1 MEIQNYSKTVFLKN
15 GKTLEISIGIHTGP
29 VISGVIGETKP
40 QFSLIGDTVYKT
52 SKICYRTP
60 PTQVSVSKETHHYL
74 ELYTNNYMFKPQ
86 KVDLRHFGFDTIFT
100 VGILRGKARAN
111 LEKNSH
117 AIKNFDG
124 QLNTD
129 GDDNFIKRKILNEFD
144 QQKEHQKPGVL
155 NDTDNSSYEQLSE
168 VDQNSKQGDKEWNNV
183 NYQDDADLMEN
194 ESNQTDMIDDGTMN
208 VFCFNDDLNLD
219 DRLIIQNATD
229 NQIYNLV
236 ERPKY
241 LLSFELKDSEQEFL
255 YTISKQ
261 EARKTT
267 SYLSCLILLNK
278 IVIFGDIMQD
288 GSFEI
293 TSQFYLM
300 FPILAFELLLVYK
313 LNNPTL
319 EHVHFWTYLLL
330 IYGILVLGVLLSY
343 QAKYLGFWTVAGFNE
358 LQIQLTLSL
367 IFMMRNVLLRQF
379 LITYGIYLFTW
390 IVVVVISATTFEYE
404 IIQFILG

>member
-1 MEIQNYSKTVFLKN
+1 
-15 GKTLEISIGIHTGP
+15 
-29 VISGVIGETKP
+29 
-40 QFSLIGDTVYKT
+40 
-52 SKICYRTP
+52 
-60 PTQVSVSKETHHYL
+60 
-74 ELYTNNYMFKPQ
+74 
-86 KVDLRHFGFDTIFT
+86 
-100 VGILRGKARAN
+100 
-111 LEKNSH
+111 
-117 AIKNFDG
+117 
-124 QLNTD
+124 
-129 GDDNFIKRKILNEFD
+129 
-144 QQKEHQKPGVL
+144 
-155 NDTDNSSYEQLSE
+155 
-168 VDQNSKQGDKEWNNV
+168 
-183 NYQDDADLMEN
+183 
-194 ESNQTDMIDDGTMN
+194 
-208 VFCFNDDLNLD
+208 
-219 DRLIIQNATD
+219 
-229 NQIYNLV
+229 
-236 ERPKY
+236 
-241 LLSFELKDSEQEFL
+241 
-255 YTISKQ
+255 
-261 EARKTT
+261 
-267 SYLSCLILLNK
+267 LLNK